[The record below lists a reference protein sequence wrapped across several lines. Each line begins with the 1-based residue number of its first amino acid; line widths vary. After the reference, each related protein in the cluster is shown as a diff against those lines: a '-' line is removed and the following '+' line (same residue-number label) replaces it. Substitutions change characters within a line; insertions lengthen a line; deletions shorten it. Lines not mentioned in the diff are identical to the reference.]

1 MKNLKICFS
10 YSKESW
16 LLISMLLLVS
26 CSPANSSEGARAYP
40 KALGTSDEGFTIQ
53 ALRMIATAQ
62 TQAKTMRGSYADF
75 DTLVQA
81 GFLDQRFA
89 GATPNVKGYRFS
101 MTARD
106 SDFFV
111 NADPQT
117 TERQPTT
124 GSRHFYL
131 DSSDVSIHV
140 NVSQSATR
148 NDPTL

>member
-10 YSKESW
+10 FSKESW

-26 CSPANSSEGARAYP
+26 CSSANSSEGARAYP
-40 KALGTSDEGFTIQ
+40 KALGTSDQAFAIQ
-53 ALRMIATAQ
+53 ALRMIATAH

-89 GATPNVKGYRFS
+89 GAIPNLKGYRFS

-111 NADPQT
+111 NVDPT